1 MDIRRSRP
9 DDATDIA
16 RLEQEIFSDPWG
28 QKDIFSYICSDG
40 GMCFTAI
47 DDSGVVGYIIGR
59 KIPPE
64 GEIYRIAVRGDK
76 RQRGI
81 GYRLLSYAMKTEMGH
96 GVETVFLE
104 VRSQNIPAIALYK
117 AYGFT
122 RAGIRKNYYQ
132 NPTDDAI
139 IMLRQSASYNS
150 DRI

>member
-9 DDATDIA
+9 DDATAIADI
-16 RLEQEIFSDPWG
+16 EEKVFGDPFC
-28 QKDIFSYICSDG
+28 QRDIFSYICSDT

-64 GEIYRIAVRGDK
+64 AEIYRIAVREDK

-81 GYRLLSYAMKTEMGH
+81 GYRLLSYALKTERGS

-104 VRSQNIPAIALYK
+104 VRSKNAPARALYN
-117 AYGFT
+117 AYGFKEM
-122 RAGIRKNYYQ
+122 GVRKNYYQ
-132 NPTDDAI
+132 NPSDDAVV
-139 IMLRQSASYNS
+139 MVLQSKS
-150 DRI
+150 DILTL